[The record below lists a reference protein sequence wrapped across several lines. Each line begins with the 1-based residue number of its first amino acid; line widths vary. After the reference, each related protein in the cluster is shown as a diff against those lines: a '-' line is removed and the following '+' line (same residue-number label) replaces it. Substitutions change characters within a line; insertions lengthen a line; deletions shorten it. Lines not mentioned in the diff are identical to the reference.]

1 MRLLDSVPLRSRLT
15 LVYGVWMA
23 VMLPAAG
30 WGLYA
35 LVERNLMQ
43 SVDAALTASAQ
54 AMLDTKIKTNDPL
67 MAQLLEDVLGERHL
81 NATAR
86 IVDLSGKVRMRMPRG
101 DISLPMTHLSTERAE
116 HGLTTFETF
125 ERRDKP
131 PFRLLTVPLVYD
143 GRFTGDI
150 IQVGASLDT
159 TQTALR
165 EIGTVLWISFPV
177 ALALSLGL
185 GFYLAGKSLGPVV
198 AIQEAAA
205 GLGARDLSTRLPLPI
220 ADDELRRL
228 TKTFNGMLDRLEDA
242 FGRLRRFSSDV
253 SHELRTPLAAIRG
266 EAELAL
272 RRERS
277 VTDYQHSL
285 KSIQQESLHMT
296 KIVEDLL
303 LLARAES
310 RSVAF
315 NPEDVETASILEDAA
330 AGVKSFFA
338 DHNVPLDVENH
349 ITGSIRCVPGY
360 LNLAIGNLLNN
371 AAKHSPV
378 GTAVKLIA
386 EKRGGWNCFDVI
398 DHGEGIPED
407 EAQRIFD
414 PFYRIDSARN
424 RRVGGAGIG
433 LSLAMAL
440 IRMHGGDI
448 SVKSKPGAGSVF
460 TLKIPSELSATPA

>member
-23 VMLPAAG
+23 ILLPIAG

-35 LVERNLMQ
+35 LVERNLLQ

-54 AMLDTKIKTNDPL
+54 AMLDTKLKTNDPL
-67 MAQLLEDVLGERHL
+67 IAQLLADVLGERHV

-86 IVDLSGKVRMRMPRG
+86 IVDLSGKVRMRVPHG
-101 DISLPMTHLSTERAE
+101 DISLPMTHVATERAE

-125 ERRDKP
+125 ERREKP
-131 PFRLLTVPLVYD
+131 PFRLLTVPVVYD
-143 GRFTGDI
+143 GRFTGDVV
-150 IQVGASLDT
+150 QVGASLET

-177 ALALSLGL
+177 ALALSLGI
-185 GFYLAGKSLGPVV
+185 GFFLAGRSLGPVT

-205 GLGARDLSTRLPLPI
+205 GLGARDLSTRLPLPL

-277 VTDYQHSL
+277 VSDYQSSL
-285 KSIQQESLHMT
+285 RSIQQESLHMT

-315 NPEDVETASILEDAA
+315 NPEDVESSSLLEDAA
-330 AGVKSFFA
+330 AGVKAFFV
-338 DHNVPLDVENH
+338 DHNVPLEIENN
-349 ITGSIRCVPGY
+349 INAPVRCVSGY
-360 LNLAIGNLLNN
+360 LNLALGNLLNN

-378 GTAVKLIA
+378 GASVRLVA
-386 EKRGGWNCFDVI
+386 EKRSGWHCFDVI
-398 DHGEGIPED
+398 DHGEGFSED
-407 EAQRIFD
+407 EASRIFD

-424 RRVGGAGIG
+424 RHVGGAGIG

-440 IRMHGGDI
+440 TRMHGGDI
-448 SVKSKPGAGSVF
+448 TVKSTPGSGSVF
-460 TLKIPSELSATPA
+460 TLRIPCDLPMAPV

>member
-23 VMLPAAG
+23 VLLPAAG

-67 MAQLLEDVLGERHL
+67 MAQLLADVLGERHV

-86 IVDLSGKVRMRMPRG
+86 IVDLSGKVRMRVPRG
-101 DISLPMTHLSTERAE
+101 DISLPMTHLATERAE

-131 PFRLLTVPLVYD
+131 PFRLLTVPLIYD
-143 GRFTGDI
+143 SRFAGDVV
-150 IQVGASLDT
+150 QVGASLET

-177 ALALSLGL
+177 ALALSLGF
-185 GFYLAGKSLGPVV
+185 GFYLAGKSLGPVN
-198 AIQEAAA
+198 ALQEAAA
-205 GLGARDLSTRLPLPI
+205 SLGARDLATRLPLPV

-228 TKTFNGMLDRLEDA
+228 TKTFNSMIDRLEDA

-266 EAELAL
+266 EADFAL
-272 RRERS
+272 RRER
-277 VTDYQHSL
+277 TTEDYQHSL

-315 NPEDVETASILEDAA
+315 NPEEVEPSSVLEDAA
-330 AGVKSFFA
+330 AGVKAFFV
-338 DHNVPLDVENH
+338 DHNVPLEVENL
-349 ITGSIRCVPGY
+349 ITGPIRCVPGY

-371 AAKHSPV
+371 AAKHSPI
-378 GTAVKLIA
+378 GTPVKLIA
-386 EKRGGWNCFDVI
+386 EKRSGWNCFDVI
-398 DHGEGIPED
+398 DGGEGIPEE
-407 EAQRIFD
+407 EAKRIFD

-440 IRMHGGDI
+440 TRMHGGDI
-448 SVKSKPGAGSVF
+448 VVKSQPGSGSIF
-460 TLKIPSELSATPA
+460 TLRIPSELSTAPA